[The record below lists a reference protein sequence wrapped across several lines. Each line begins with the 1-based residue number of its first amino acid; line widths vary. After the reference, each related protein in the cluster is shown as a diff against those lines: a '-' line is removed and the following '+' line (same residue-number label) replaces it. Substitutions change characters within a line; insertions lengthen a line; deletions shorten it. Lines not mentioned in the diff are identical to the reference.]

1 MKYVY
6 ENKNELREFSTEIA
20 ILVMKF
26 NAAFSNN
33 DSKMQ
38 EEALHDLKNIEKRV
52 GDFKPIIKIN
62 VED

>member
-1 MKYVY
+1 MKYEY
-6 ENKNELREFSTEIA
+6 ENKNELREISTEIA

-26 NAAFSNN
+26 NVAFSNN

-52 GDFKPIIKIN
+52 EDFKPIIKIN

>member
-1 MKYVY
+1 MKYEY
-6 ENKNELREFSTEIA
+6 ENKNELREISTEIA

-26 NAAFSNN
+26 NVAFSNN

-38 EEALHDLKNIEKRV
+38 EEALRDLKNIEKRV

>member
-1 MKYVY
+1 MKYEY
-6 ENKNELREFSTEIA
+6 ENKNELREISTEIA

>member
-1 MKYVY
+1 MKYEY
-6 ENKNELREFSTEIA
+6 ENKNELREISTEIA

-26 NAAFSNN
+26 NVAFSNN

-38 EEALHDLKNIEKRV
+38 EEDLHDLKNIEKRV